1 MNISD
6 HYAADVLMFFDGKP
20 LELSLYQTLFQ
31 QLEKL
36 FPEGT
41 VRVQKSQISFYGRHL
56 YGAASLPVRR
66 RKGWPEHCLV
76 VTLGLNRRLDSPRVA
91 AAVEPYPGRWT
102 HHFLL
107 TETDQIDGEMLGW
120 FQEAWDFA
128 ESKR

>member
-1 MNISD
+1 MNTQEHYQSD
-6 HYAADVLMFFDGKP
+6 LLFYFDGRP
-20 LELSLYQTLFQ
+20 QELALYEDLFQ
-31 QLEKL
+31 AMSAA
-36 FPEGT
+36 FPDAC
-41 VRVQKSQISFYGRHL
+41 VKVQKSQISFYGRHL

-76 VTLGLNRRLDSPRVA
+76 VTLGLNRRLESPRVA
-91 AAVEPYPGRWT
+91 VAVEPHPGRWT

-107 TETDQIDGEMLGW
+107 TETDQIDGELLGW